1 MSKGIPSP
9 HTFAAYC
16 RNFSLDFSAGYAI
29 MVSLKSFHIKIIGEA
44 GSIPVICCQKPSIY
58 AGSRPSLNLRESNK
72 ESE

>member
-29 MVSLKSFHIKIIGEA
+29 MVSLKSFHIKIIEIRRYSSSVERQLPKLERRVRFPLSA
-44 GSIPVICCQKPSIY
+44 
-58 AGSRPSLNLRESNK
+58 
-72 ESE
+72 